1 MKYEDVERAANELLQ
16 EGLKITI
23 KSIRERLGG
32 GSNRDIIPLLKH
44 WKEEH
49 KEAVFGDEFELPD
62 AVIKAVR
69 DFVEKEKKDAI
80 ERLQRENGYLKEDI
94 KQLEDDL
101 KVKGIAEQEALSQL
115 VAARDLVV
123 KSEAKSEEYKS
134 IIAKLDASLGQSQER
149 VGELERELAGQK
161 AMLSATEE
169 LKQENAELK
178 RENKRLV
185 ERAAALEAQLAAER
199 DMRKELLAALGD
211 KGP

>member
-1 MKYEDVERAANELLQ
+1 MKYEDVERVANELFRD
-16 EGLKITI
+16 GLKITV
-23 KSIRERLGG
+23 KSVRESLGS
-32 GSNRDIIPLLKH
+32 GSNRDITPLLKR

-49 KEAVFGDEFELPD
+49 KEAVTEDELEIPD
-62 AVIKAVR
+62 TVTKAIR

-80 ERLQRENGYLKEDI
+80 ERLQEENAVLKYDI
-94 KQLEDDL
+94 QELRNAL
-101 KVKGIAEQEALSQL
+101 KVKEIDEQEALSQL
-115 VAARDLVV
+115 VAARDLVM
-123 KSEAKSEEYKS
+123 KSEARSEDSKNL
-134 IIAKLDASLGQSQER
+134 IAKLDASLGQSQER

-178 RENKRLV
+178 RENKRLL

-211 KGP
+211 KGQ